1 MSNELYHYG
10 VKGMKW
16 GVRRAEKRKAIKEYR
31 REYKEEHKND
41 SRFKKAMDKIY
52 GVDKRHARARYAA
65 EHLSREHAEAA
76 TNKAL
81 KELGGKPAFTYK
93 GKTYYYSKNPT
104 SRIEMIGPDGKSMGF
119 LRGGEVDIDL
129 DTWNKLDD
137 RYIEYSN
144 YNILHPNG
152 R

>member
-1 MSNELYHYG
+1 MNKELYHYG

-16 GVRRAEKRKAIKEYR
+16 GVRRAEKRKAIEQYR

-41 SRFKKAMDKIY
+41 SRFKKVTDKIY
-52 GVDKRHARARYAA
+52 GVDKRLARSRYRA
-65 EHLSREHAEAA
+65 EHLNREAVEKA

-81 KELGGKPAFTYK
+81 QEIGGKPAFSYK
-93 GKTYYYSKNPT
+93 GKTYYYSKNQN
-104 SRIEMIGPDGKSMGF
+104 SNIEMIGPDGKSMGF
-119 LRGGEVDIDL
+119 LRGGSVDIDL

-137 RYIEYSN
+137 RYIEYSK
-144 YNILHPNG
+144 YDILHPNG

>member
-31 REYKEEHKND
+31 REYDEAHKGESKFKRTMNKLYGLDKTYARLKYKTEH
-41 SRFKKAMDKIY
+41 
-52 GVDKRHARARYAA
+52 VDKKK
-65 EHLSREHAEAA
+65 AEAA
-76 TNKAL
+76 AEKAL
-81 KELGGKPAFTYK
+81 QELGGKPAFTYK
-93 GKTYYYSKNPT
+93 GKTYYYSKNPN
-104 SRIEMIGPDGKSMGF
+104 SHIEMIGPDGKSMGV